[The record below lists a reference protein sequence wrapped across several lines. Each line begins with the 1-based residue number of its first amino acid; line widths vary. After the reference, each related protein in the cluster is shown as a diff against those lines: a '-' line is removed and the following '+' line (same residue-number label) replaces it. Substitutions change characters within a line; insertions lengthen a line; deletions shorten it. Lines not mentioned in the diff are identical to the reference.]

1 MENGNAVAKAQE
13 QTNAT
18 VSEVKDN
25 PAKDTPTGE
34 QKTGDEPNPELL
46 AKVRNQIEFYFGDV
60 NMQRDKFLIE
70 QSKLDEGWIPMSV
83 LLKFKMLASMT
94 TDLETIIKALASSEL
109 MEVSE
114 DKKKLRRSPT
124 HPLPVFDEA
133 YRKAQEERT
142 VYAKGFPLN
151 NTNIEKL
158 KVFFQPYGPV
168 ENIVMRK
175 YQDKEKKLQFKGS
188 IFVQFKTLEL
198 ATSFMEKESLKYD
211 DTELIRKWSSDYYIE
226 KTKEKEERRLKKA
239 EKTGKKGDK
248 EADEAEG
255 EEDTEDG
262 EKEKV
267 EKGLP
272 KGSVI
277 HLSGL
282 SEETTREDI
291 KERLGALEGRVA
303 FIDFKKGDVEGWARL
318 QGDEAA
324 LPVFEK
330 MENGKLLIS
339 GKEVTCRILEGEEED
354 KYLAKAKEEMAN
366 LRQKYDHKGKRGGR
380 RGGRGGY
387 RGGRKRRNSPNRDK
401 QQPPAKKVAA
411 AE

>member
-1 MENGNAVAKAQE
+1 MENGKDAAKVDQE
-13 QTNAT
+13 QTDA
-18 VSEVKDN
+18 VISEVKEK
-25 PAKDTPTGE
+25 PAENATA
-34 QKTGDEPNPELL
+34 DEPDAQLL
-46 AKVRNQIEFYFGDV
+46 TKIKNQIEFYFGDV

-94 TDLETIIKALASSEL
+94 TETDIIVKALADSDL
-109 MEVSE
+109 IQVSE
-114 DKKKLRRSPT
+114 DKKKIRRSPD

-133 YRKAQEERT
+133 YRKSQEERT
-142 VYAKGFPLN
+142 AYVKGFPLN
-151 NTNIEKL
+151 DTNIDKL
-158 KVFFQPYGPV
+158 KTFFEAYGPV

-175 YQDKEKKLQFKGS
+175 FQDKDKKLQFKGS
-188 IFVQFKTLEL
+188 IFVQFKTLDL
-198 ATSFMEKESLKYD
+198 AKSFMDKESIKYNETD
-211 DTELIRKWSSDYYIE
+211 LIRIWSSDYYIL
-226 KTKEKEERRLKKA
+226 KTKEKEERRQKKA

-248 EADEAEG
+248 EVEEAEG
-255 EEDTEDG
+255 DDDAEDG
-262 EKEKV
+262 EKEKE

-303 FIDFKKGDVEGWARL
+303 FVDFKKGDAEGWARL

-324 LPVFEK
+324 APVFEK
-330 MENGKLLIS
+330 MEDGKLLIG
-339 GKEVTCRILEGEEED
+339 GKEVTCRVLEGEEED

-366 LRQKYDHKGKRGGR
+366 LRQKYNHKGKRGGR
-380 RGGRGGY
+380 RGGRGGH
-387 RGGRKRRNSPNRDK
+387 RGGRKRRNSPNRDR
-401 QQPPAKKVAA
+401 QQPPAKKIAT